1 MKLFTVEEA
10 NDLLPQVEQELERV
24 RLLYAAI
31 AEMRDGAVAAAAAS
45 NYGGGMEGGTG
56 YVKKL
61 YEIGKITTEL
71 NELGIQLKDYTQ
83 GLIDFPSMRD
93 GRIVLLCWRLG
104 EPDRIEWWHEVEAGF
119 DGRQRL

>member
-10 NDLLPQVEQELERV
+10 NDLLPRLQKELERV
-24 RLLYAAI
+24 RSLYAAI
-31 AEMRDGAVAAAAAS
+31 AEMRDGAVAAASAS
-45 NYGGGMEGGTG
+45 NYGGGMEGGTA

-71 NELGIQLKDYTQ
+71 NELGVQLKDYTQ

-104 EPDRIEWWHEVEAGF
+104 EPEFIEWWHETEAGF
-119 DGRQRL
+119 AGRQRL